1 MNIPLFSMESHFLTY
16 KIMYDMLKSCLT
28 VFQRHAC
35 GVRSLVI
42 INGVILGHLTAVLW
56 FIVPYSAINRVLPR
70 THQNSVFI
78 KSVIRFLL
86 VTLERYCIVYV
97 LLFKSKST
105 NYFACARSFGRRPRS
120 FKSFVSTSCKFV
132 SHCRADNFALSID
145 SSSIY
150 DSLNQNSLHRL
161 HFEMDIEDAIF
172 APSDRK
178 YAKKTLFSRARYCTA
193 NSR

>member
-1 MNIPLFSMESHFLTY
+1 
-16 KIMYDMLKSCLT
+16 MYDMLKSRLT

-42 INGVILGHLTAVLW
+42 INGVILGHLTAVLC

-97 LLFKSKST
+97 CYLKVNRRIISLAHDHSDVVHVPSRVSFPHPVSSYPIVALTILLFLST
-105 NYFACARSFGRRPRS
+105 HRVVMTHLTQIRLTACILKWISRIRCSHQAIVSMRRKP
-120 FKSFVSTSCKFV
+120 C
-132 SHCRADNFALSID
+132 L
-145 SSSIY
+145 
-150 DSLNQNSLHRL
+150 LGL
-161 HFEMDIEDAIF
+161 DIV
-172 APSDRK
+172 
-178 YAKKTLFSRARYCTA
+178 L
-193 NSR
+193 